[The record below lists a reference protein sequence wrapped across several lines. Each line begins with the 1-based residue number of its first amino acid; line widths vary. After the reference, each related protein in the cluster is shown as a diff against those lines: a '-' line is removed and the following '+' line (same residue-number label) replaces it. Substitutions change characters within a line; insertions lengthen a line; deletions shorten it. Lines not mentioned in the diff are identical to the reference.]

1 MSIFKK
7 TSKIIGIIGGM
18 GPSAGLTLHQK
29 IIDNTKA
36 TIDQDH
42 LPVLHISI
50 SSEISDRTKFIKYG
64 NIINPCYGALN
75 AIKYLKYSADSFNK
89 KLVVGIPCNTFHS
102 KVIYNEFEHLVK
114 KRHDNIELI
123 NMIEETTKYIDKNF
137 NNKKIGLLST
147 LGTIYSNVYYDSLK
161 EKNIKLYTLDIL
173 NQKIVNDAIYNEK
186 WGIKSFNNPV
196 SNKTKYIIHHS
207 IELLKDL
214 GVEVIILGCT
224 ELPLVFNSNELNN
237 FNINF
242 IDPVDILSLSLIK
255 KLK

>member
-1 MSIFKK
+1 
-7 TSKIIGIIGGM
+7 
-18 GPSAGLTLHQK
+18 
-29 IIDNTKA
+29 
-36 TIDQDH
+36 
-42 LPVLHISI
+42 
-50 SSEISDRTKFIKYG
+50 
-64 NIINPCYGALN
+64 
-75 AIKYLKYSADSFNK
+75 
-89 KLVVGIPCNTFHS
+89 
-102 KVIYNEFEHLVK
+102 
-114 KRHDNIELI
+114 
-123 NMIEETTKYIDKNF
+123 MIEETTKYIDKNF

-224 ELPLVFNSNELNN
+224 ELPLVFNSGELNN